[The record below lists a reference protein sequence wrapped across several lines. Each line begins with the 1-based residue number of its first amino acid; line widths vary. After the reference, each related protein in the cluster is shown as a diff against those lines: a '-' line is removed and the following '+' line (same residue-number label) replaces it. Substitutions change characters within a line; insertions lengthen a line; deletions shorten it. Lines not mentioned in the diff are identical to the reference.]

1 MLKPNGTSENLN
13 RDQKLHLMNSSHQ
26 MKKEANDEKRTT
38 SQTFKQKRKIN
49 EFKSSH
55 EEKSN

>member
-1 MLKPNGTSENLN
+1 MLNPNGTSENLN
-13 RDQKLHLMNSSHQ
+13 GDQKVHLMNSSHHR
-26 MKKEANDEKRTT
+26 KKDANDEKRTT
-38 SQTFKQKRKIN
+38 SQTLKQRGQIN